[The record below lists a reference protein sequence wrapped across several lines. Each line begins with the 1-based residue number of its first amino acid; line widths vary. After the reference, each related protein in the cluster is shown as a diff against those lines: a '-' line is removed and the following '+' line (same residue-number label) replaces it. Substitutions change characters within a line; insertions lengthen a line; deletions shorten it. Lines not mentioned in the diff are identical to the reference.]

1 MIFGIEKILYWQMDH
16 PLHMFLILLD
26 TTIYKCFLSV
36 ARVWDTV
43 RSLML
48 WIHF

>member
-1 MIFGIEKILYWQMDH
+1 MYNYIH
-16 PLHMFLILLD
+16 
-26 TTIYKCFLSV
+26 IYKCSLSV